1 MSPVGQDVA
10 GTNCGNI
17 VLSTKHAGC
26 LYAHLKETF
35 MVQFC
40 CGSGDCAGAGV
51 GGTKRDVLDYPTL
64 AARARNGE
72 LGDETFAASMVSL
85 FNLELDHRSLLNLST
100 LGNERD

>member
-10 GTNCGNI
+10 GSNCGNI
-17 VLSTKHAGC
+17 VLAAKHAGC
-26 LYAHLKETF
+26 LYAHLEETF

-40 CGSGDCAGAGV
+40 CGSGDCSKAGV

-72 LGDETFAASMVSL
+72 LGDESFAATIVSF
-85 FNLELDHRSLLNLST
+85 FNLAFENRARLNLCAPI
-100 LGNERD
+100 RQ